1 MSEAPDGDVA
11 RHSRPTIYDVAAA
24 CGVAASTV
32 SRTFSRPGRV
42 NAETADRIRRV
53 AAELGY
59 RTTPVPQALSPA
71 RSSLIALLVSD
82 VTNPFFFEIIRGAE
96 ETASAAGY
104 TLLIADV
111 NESADAE
118 RTALDRTLPLVDGII
133 LATSRMSDSSIRVA
147 AKQRPTVVL
156 NRSTSDIPSVVTDN
170 ARGMRRAV
178 EHLADLGHSAI
189 TYVSGPKDSWADGIR
204 WQAFREATYELSL
217 KGRRVGPYA
226 PTQAGG
232 LTAAHE
238 LATGAASALIVYN
251 DLMAIGLMRGFARQG
266 IAVPGEVSVIGFDN
280 IFGSDFCSP
289 PLTTVSASLHSLG
302 AYAVQTLLVELR
314 KPASSRFLPPKPL
327 KVALLPSQLI
337 IRESTGLL
345 TGRFTGNG
353 VAAEPALL
361 R

>member
-1 MSEAPDGDVA
+1 M
-11 RHSRPTIYDVAAA
+11 
-24 CGVAASTV
+24 
-32 SRTFSRPGRV
+32 
-42 NAETADRIRRV
+42 
-53 AAELGY
+53 
-59 RTTPVPQALSPA
+59 PQALSPA

-118 RTALDRTLPLVDGII
+118 RKALDRTLPLVDGII

-178 EHLADLGHSAI
+178 EHLADLGHSAV

-238 LATGAASALIVYN
+238 LAGGASALIAYN

-266 IAVPGEVSVIGFDN
+266 IAVPADISVIGFDN

-314 KPASSRFLPPKPL
+314 KPASDRFRPPKPL

-337 IRESTGLL
+337 VRESTGPL
-345 TGRFTGNG
+345 TVPVGGST
-353 VAAEPALL
+353 AATETAAL
-361 R
+361 RG

>member
-1 MSEAPDGDVA
+1 MSEPSDGVDA
-11 RHSRPTIYDVAAA
+11 RQSRPTIYDVAAA

-53 AAELGY
+53 AAEMGY
-59 RTTPVPQALSPA
+59 RTTPVPQALA
-71 RSSLIALLVSD
+71 AAKSSLIALLVSD

-111 NESADAE
+111 NESVDAE
-118 RTALDRTLPLVDGII
+118 RKALDRTLPLVDGII
-133 LATSRMSDSSIRVA
+133 LATSRMSDASIRVA

-170 ARGMRRAV
+170 ARGVRRAV
-178 EHLADLGHSAI
+178 EHLAGLGHAAI
-189 TYVSGPKDSWADGIR
+189 TYVAGPKDSWADGIR

-217 KGRRVGPYA
+217 KGKRVGPFA

-238 LATGAASALIVYN
+238 IAKGAASALIVYN

-266 IAVPGEVSVIGFDN
+266 IAVPEDVSVIGFDN

-289 PLTTVSASLHSLG
+289 PLTTVAASLHSLG
-302 AYAVQTLLVELR
+302 AFAVQTLLVELR
-314 KPASSRFLPPKPL
+314 RPVSVAFVPPKPL
-327 KVALLPSQLI
+327 KVALLPSQLL
-337 IRESTGLL
+337 IREST
-345 TGRFTGNG
+345 
-353 VAAEPALL
+353 APPAILASAGTAKL
-361 R
+361 AG